1 MFQKQHTNNIENTS
15 ISISDFILSLLMVLI
30 FMNLLVGLTVS
41 GIAELKKTGTI
52 MQAKKRVDDILLLS
66 KILPEFIWP
75 KNLMSTELKGNS
87 KKVHTKASCCLSL
100 FEYKVKYVYKQYPK

>member
-1 MFQKQHTNNIENTS
+1 
-15 ISISDFILSLLMVLI
+15 MVLT

-41 GIAELKKTGTI
+41 GIDELKRTGTI

-66 KILPEFIWP
+66 KLLPKFVWP

-87 KKVHTKASCCLSL
+87 KKV
-100 FEYKVKYVYKQYPK
+100 

>member
-1 MFQKQHTNNIENTS
+1 MYNIYCKYIYLYQFQ
-15 ISISDFILSLLMVLI
+15 ILFFLYLLWMVLI

-75 KNLMSTELKGNS
+75 KNLMSTEL
-87 KKVHTKASCCLSL
+87 
-100 FEYKVKYVYKQYPK
+100 

>member
-1 MFQKQHTNNIENTS
+1 LIW
-15 ISISDFILSLLMVLI
+15 MVLI

-41 GIAELKKTGTI
+41 GIDELKRTGTI

-66 KILPEFIWP
+66 KLLPKFLWP

-87 KKVHTKASCCLSL
+87 KKVTHT
-100 FEYKVKYVYKQYPK
+100 

>member
-15 ISISDFILSLLMVLI
+15 ISISDFILTLLI

-75 KNLMSTELKGNS
+75 KNLMSTEL
-87 KKVHTKASCCLSL
+87 
-100 FEYKVKYVYKQYPK
+100 